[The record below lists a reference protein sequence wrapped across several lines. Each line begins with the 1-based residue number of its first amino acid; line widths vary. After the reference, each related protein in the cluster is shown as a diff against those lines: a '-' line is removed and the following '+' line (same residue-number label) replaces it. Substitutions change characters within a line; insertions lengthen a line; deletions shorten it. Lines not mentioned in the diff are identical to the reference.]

1 MSSDHSAPSS
11 LDSSPELSPEL
22 SVVIPAH
29 NEEGHIATT
38 VRHIH
43 DALARANIRHEIL
56 VVNDH
61 STDGTALV
69 LDQLKGQVPEL
80 RVVINEGP
88 GGFGFAV
95 RCGLH
100 HFSGS
105 TVAIVM
111 ADESDSPQD
120 IVRFYREIERG
131 VECAF
136 GSRFMKESKVID
148 YPWPKLFLNR
158 VANLF
163 IQVLFG
169 LKYNDVTNAFKMYRR
184 HVIEGLKPFLS
195 HHFNLTVELPLKALV
210 RGYSYAVIPNSWTNR
225 KEGVSKF
232 KIKEMGSRYL
242 FIIIYCFI
250 EKWLSRGD
258 YYRKD
263 PH

>member
-1 MSSDHSAPSS
+1 MSLQPVKF
-11 LDSSPELSPEL
+11 L

-38 VRHIH
+38 VRHIFE
-43 DALARANIRHEIL
+43 ALTKAKIDHEIL

-61 STDGTALV
+61 STDRTEAV
-69 LDQLKGQVPEL
+69 LKELTSTSLPTLKY
-80 RVVINEGP
+80 INNSGP

-95 RCGLH
+95 RFGLQ
-100 HFSGS
+100 HFRGDA
-105 TVAIVM
+105 VVIVM
-111 ADESDSPQD
+111 ADESDSPED
-120 IVRFYREIERG
+120 IVRFWREIEAG
-131 VECAF
+131 FECAF
-136 GSRFMKESKVID
+136 GSRFMKTSKVID
-148 YPWPKLFLNR
+148 YPWPKLVLNR
-158 VANLF
+158 FANLI

-184 HVIEGLKPFLS
+184 HVIDGTKPFFS
-195 HHFNLTVELPLKALV
+195 HHFNLTIELPLKAIV
-210 RGYSYAVIPNSWTNR
+210 RGYNYSILPNSWTNR

-242 FIIIYCFI
+242 FIMIYCFI

-263 PH
+263 K